1 MSLTQAENVYLAAHE
16 TALNDLVGA
25 VCGDR
30 PRLLVYGSPAFVPTT
45 TVQETRMDPIPF
57 PGITGGI
64 EWRVRLTQPLID
76 LHPQSA
82 GLPPELTLGDGA
94 LSIRLGVELCLDC
107 RRQRIGPL
115 DSDRESERT
124 LGEITCCR
132 LEVFAVGGIER
143 IATSAGEDAITF
155 RIEAVEIV
163 DIAPDAVEQ
172 LLECLIFMI
181 LQAVLATIRI
191 PLRALSVGAFTLT
204 LAVGP
209 LVGND
214 QVEVRGTS

>member
-1 MSLTQAENVYLAAHE
+1 MSLTQAESVYIAAHE
-16 TALNDLVGA
+16 TALNDLLGA
-25 VCGDR
+25 VCSDR

-45 TVQETRMDPIPF
+45 TAQETRMEPIPF

-64 EWRVRLTQPLID
+64 EWRVRLSQPLID
-76 LHPQSA
+76 LHPQTA
-82 GLPPELTLGDGA
+82 GLPPQLNLGDGA

-107 RRQRIGPL
+107 RRLRVGS
-115 DSDRESERT
+115 DGSDRPVARA
-124 LGEITCCR
+124 LGEVTCCN

-143 IATSAGEDAITF
+143 IATSTGEDAITF
-155 RIEAVEIV
+155 RIDAVEIV

-214 QVEVRGTS
+214 QVEARGTS